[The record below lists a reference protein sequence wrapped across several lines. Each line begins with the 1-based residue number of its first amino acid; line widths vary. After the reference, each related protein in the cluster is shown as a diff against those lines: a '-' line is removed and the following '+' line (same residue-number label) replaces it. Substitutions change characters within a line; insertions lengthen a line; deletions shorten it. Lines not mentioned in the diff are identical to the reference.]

1 MEPITTGLELKLR
14 KTRVD
19 RWIKEMKNIEDIR
32 QAAFQLNEL
41 WTQETTISK
50 AMAHEAAQNLGEA
63 WGMSRLRVSGKD
75 EPWKPF

>member
-19 RWIKEMKNIEDIR
+19 RWIEEMKNIEDIR

-50 AMAHEAAQNLGEA
+50 AMAREAAQNLGEA
-63 WGMSRLRVSGKD
+63 WQLSRLRSSRTD